1 MSPGYLDI
9 LRKRKTVES
18 TECGEGE
25 VENKE
30 VFKYPDPSVPYVAYI
45 PLRQN
50 KKTIE
55 VPSLKSTIIPLS
67 PTQVPNPLPA
77 KGDISDIRD
86 QRGEVLEYTIGSLER
101 MCPDYVTLPRWKQA
115 VGDGHKFLSE
125 WSRQAESLGWTGR
138 DLFELHTPPA
148 YPHPSY
154 NRMSRYDRLGLI
166 WLLDGN
172 SVIALTETSATI
184 KHKSGSI
191 TTFRRAGKC

>member
-9 LRKRKTVES
+9 LRKKKVVEA
-18 TECGEGE
+18 TEYGKGE

-30 VFKYPDPSVPYVAYI
+30 VLEHSDPSVAYVAYVASC
-45 PLRQN
+45 QN
-50 KKTIE
+50 EKTIE
-55 VPSLKSTIIPLS
+55 VPSLKSTIVPLTS
-67 PTQVPNPLPA
+67 TEVPIALLT
-77 KGDISDIRD
+77 KCDISDISD
-86 QRGEVLEYTIGSLER
+86 QRREVLEYSIGSLER
-101 MCPDYVTLPRWKQA
+101 MCPDRVALPRWQQA
-115 VGDGHKFLSE
+115 VEDGHKFLSE
-125 WSRQAESLGWTGR
+125 WGRRAESLGWTGK

-191 TTFRRAGKC
+191 TTFRRA